1 MHTFSKMVFSVVI
14 PRVEGTHY
22 TAASNAPPPLLLHAS
37 YTRYIRIGDQGFKN
51 KLFGANQSS
60 HTVSKKTYTENEGRF
75 TVIHLVIFYKYCF
88 LFN

>member
-60 HTVSKKTYTENEGRF
+60 HTVSKKNVYWKWGKVYCYTFGN
-75 TVIHLVIFYKYCF
+75 F
-88 LFN
+88 L